1 MADQSSSTSN
11 ILDNDIPM
19 VRQVF
24 QVLKDTLIKNTS
36 QQI

>member
-24 QVLKDTLIKNTS
+24 QVLKDALIKNTS